1 MRSYL
6 PPSKTRSLPMTGA
19 IFHPGK
25 VIAAHN
31 SCLRYEPYD
40 LMEKTIR
47 KRAACRICVG
57 RPRGYRG
64 LFVVELGAQ
73 GGAGAG
79 EAGFDRSGG
88 DAEHAGDFVYGVAL
102 RVVQRQAQSE
112 RFGQG

>member
-1 MRSYL
+1 MQFRNFTW
-6 PPSKTRSLPMTGA
+6 PNEPSSLRVTSRRRTALLEEPGGGWTLQDLGTAARTVTGEGVFFGETA
-19 IFHPGK
+19 YE
-25 VIAAHN
+25 
-31 SCLRYEPYD
+31 SLRTLEA
-40 LMEKTIR
+40 L
-47 KRAACRICVG
+47 
-57 RPRGYRG
+57 
-64 LFVVELGAQ
+64 LAQ